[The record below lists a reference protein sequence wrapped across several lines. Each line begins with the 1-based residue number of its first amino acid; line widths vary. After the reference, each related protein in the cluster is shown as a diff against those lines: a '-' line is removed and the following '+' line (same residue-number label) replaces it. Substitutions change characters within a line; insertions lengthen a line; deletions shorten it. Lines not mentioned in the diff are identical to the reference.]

1 MLKIKDIVMPSDII
15 LGPMAG
21 VTDLPFRRLCRE
33 FGCKITTSEMISSK
47 AMHFQDKKT
56 LILLEKHKTETP
68 FIVQIFGSEPTIMAE
83 CAKRIENMG
92 IADIIDINMGCPAPK
107 IVNNGDGSALMKNIS
122 LSSEIIS
129 SVVNAISLPVTVKF
143 RSGWDLNSINAT
155 DFAVMAEKSGAS
167 AITVH
172 GRTRDQFYSG
182 KAEWNII
189 KLVKDNVN
197 IPVIASG
204 DIFTKEDISLV
215 KMQTLC
221 DGVMV
226 ARGAL
231 GNPFVFSDK
240 SYTKDEILDTAV
252 RHLDYIVENKG
263 EYKGVKEARKHMCWY
278 IKGMHGA
285 AHTKLLINN
294 SETKKQMENAL
305 NSIRNNI

>member
-1 MLKIKDIVMPSDII
+1 MLKIKNIVMPSDIV

-33 FGCKITTSEMISSK
+33 FGCEITTSEMISSK

-56 LILLEKHKTETP
+56 LILLEKYETESP
-68 FIVQIFGSEPTIMAE
+68 FIVQIFGSDPVIMAE
-83 CAKRIENMG
+83 CAKRIEGMG
-92 IADIIDINMGCPAPK
+92 IANIIDINMGCPAPK
-107 IVNNGDGSALMKNIS
+107 IVNNGDGSALMKDLA
-122 LSSEIIS
+122 LSSKIIN
-129 SVVNAISLPVTVKF
+129 SVVDAISLPVTVKF
-143 RSGWDLNSINAT
+143 RSGWDTNTVNAV
-155 DFAVMAEKSGAS
+155 DFAVMAEESGAS
-167 AITVH
+167 ALTIH

-182 KAEWNII
+182 KADWSII
-189 KLVKDNVN
+189 KSVKESVR

-204 DIFTKEDISLV
+204 DIFTKENIIDV
-215 KMQTLC
+215 KKETCC

-231 GNPFVFSDK
+231 GNPFIFSEK
-240 SYTKDEILDTAV
+240 SYTKNEILDTAL
-252 RHLDYIVENKG
+252 RHLSYIVEYKG

-294 SETKKQMENAL
+294 SETKEQMENAL
-305 NSIRNNI
+305 NSIRNI

>member
-1 MLKIKDIVMPSDII
+1 MLKIKNLVMPSDII

-56 LILLEKHKTETP
+56 LILLEKHDSEIP
-68 FIVQIFGSEPTIMAE
+68 FIVQIFGNDPVIMAE
-83 CAKRIENMG
+83 CAKRIEDMG

-107 IVNNGDGSALMKNIS
+107 IVNNGDGSALMKDMN
-122 LSSEIIS
+122 LSSKIIS

-143 RSGWDLNSINAT
+143 RSGWDANNLNAI
-155 DFAVMAEKSGAS
+155 DFAVIAEESGVS
-167 AITVH
+167 ALTIH

-182 KAEWNII
+182 KADWNII
-189 KLVKDNVN
+189 KTVKESVQ

-204 DIFTKEDISLV
+204 DIFTKENIIDV
-215 KMQTLC
+215 KKETCC

-231 GNPFVFSDK
+231 GNPFIFSDK
-240 SYTKDEILDTAV
+240 TYSKHEILDTAL

-294 SETKKQMENAL
+294 SETKQQMENAI
-305 NSIRNNI
+305 NSLRNI